1 MSIEKK
7 SLISNSKLSK
17 KASLTKVNTNAQVA
31 KVAAP
36 KLNLPNMKLAIPN
49 MKVKTF

>member
-7 SLISNSKLSK
+7 SLISNSRMAK
-17 KASLTKVNTNAQVA
+17 KANVAKAPGVA

-36 KLNLPNMKLAIPN
+36 KLNIATKMAKPHISVTF
-49 MKVKTF
+49 KVR